1 MGSKGRRY
9 DAEPKLNMKKVIA
22 VIVAIIIIIMFIYFL
37 KGLFS
42 QNKPNTV
49 ITSKSYFPIYQD
61 EKWGVLDS
69 NGDIVINPSYEEMV
83 IIPDPKTDIF
93 LCTYDVDYSTGNYK
107 TKAINAKNEEILTQY
122 ENIEALANKDNNHLW
137 YEQNVLKV
145 GNAGKFG
152 TINYEGKEI
161 LPIEY
166 EEITPILG
174 IENNLL
180 IKKEGKYGVAT
191 NDGKIIIEP
200 KYAEISA
207 LGKNKVAGYIVKD
220 ENEKYGIIGVSSK
233 EILPNQYDGITDVYG
248 NDLYVVEKAKK
259 QILIDKEG
267 TEILSEG
274 FDKISQILKNKDTG
288 IIFQKNNK
296 YGVMKTTGEVTL
308 DAKYDS
314 LEEAKSEIFIY
325 KQDEKYGIMDITGQ
339 VKIEPQYTNIT
350 YEEKADIY
358 IAEKENYEADI
369 LDNTFA
375 TRISG
380 MVLECNTETGYI
392 KMLEN
397 DQTKYYTFHFEEKQE
412 KDIFPNRTLFVSKK
426 DGKYGFVDKDGNVVV
441 DYQYDD
447 ATEQNDY
454 GYAGIK
460 KDANWGSIN
469 NEGKVIQEPKYDL
482 EDYILVNFIGKWH
495 IGQDVYMNYYNQE

>member
-22 VIVAIIIIIMFIYFL
+22 VIIAIIIIIMFI

-122 ENIEALANKDNNHLW
+122 ENIEALANK
-137 YEQNVLKV
+137 
-145 GNAGKFG
+145 
-152 TINYEGKEI
+152 
-161 LPIEY
+161 
-166 EEITPILG
+166 
-174 IENNLL
+174 
-180 IKKEGKYGVAT
+180 EGKYGVAT

-200 KYAEISA
+200 KYTEISA

-248 NDLYVVEKAKK
+248 NDLYVVKEGETKKVINKK
-259 QILIDKEG
+259 QILINKEG

-274 FDKISQILKNKDTG
+274 FDKISQILKNQDTG
-288 IIFQKNNK
+288 IIFQKNDK
-296 YGVMKTTGEVTL
+296 YGVMKTTGEITL

-314 LEEAKSEIFIY
+314 LEEAKSEILIY

-339 VKIEPQYTNIT
+339 VKVEPQYTNIT

-369 LDNTFA
+369 LDNTFT

-380 MVLECNTETGYI
+380 MVLEINTETGYI
-392 KMLEN
+392 KILEN

-412 KDIFPNRTLFVSKK
+412 KDIFPNRTLFVSKQ

-469 NEGKVIQEPKYDL
+469 SEGKVIQEPKYDL

-495 IGQDVYMNYYNQE
+495 MGQDVYMNYYNQE